1 MYKTQRNLFYLI
13 LIIIS
18 ILFSA
23 CSSSSNDGDSG
34 KSGDDINLPQD
45 PIAVDDT
52 VLILMDTSIDIEVL
66 LNDRDPNGDALIV
79 NTVTLPT
86 LGGVVINANGTITYT
101 PTPGMIGTDEFDYTI
116 SDSDGNHATAH
127 VTITI
132 KATNTAPIANA
143 GTPQTVHLNT
153 SVTLNGSAST
163 DADGDSLYYS
173 WSVVN
178 LPNGSNLTT
187 IENNTSMVA
196 SFTPDVIGSYT
207 FSLNVT
213 DGIAQDNNTT
223 EILVTNNNLPTAVIS
238 KVINV
243 AAFNTAVQLDASNSS
258 DPEGDTLTYRWTQL
272 SGTDVTGGVGYL
284 TGVSPLFN
292 TPQVEGLLDFNLT
305 VSDGT
310 DTSEPVTGHVS
321 VLEYADNAIFVSA
334 SGDDNDNGSYEAPI
348 HTVAAAF
355 ASGINHIYVQ
365 QGSYLESVTL
375 ADNTMLLGSY
385 DSFWS
390 KTPMVSSTIVGTSNY
405 VLRGI
410 NTTNTYIEGFS
421 LISSNTLWDNC
432 YSIILSNSHQIFIT
446 HNIITSENGDPGRSG
461 ADAPPASHSNDGND
475 GDDGA
480 LDTDVVALGGLGGGD
495 PSNCTSARGG
505 RGGAGRYAENGLDGE
520 SVAARGGVGGTVGN
534 PGTKG
539 ENAWNGHDGT
549 DGSDGESGPKAQLS
563 TFGLIPIRANDGED
577 GSCGDGGGGGGA
589 GGGQTGLTVTDGT
602 GNAGG
607 GGGSGG
613 GGGHGGNG
621 GNGGGSSIAI
631 YLFNSTDISII
642 SNVITTH
649 DGGNGGN
656 GSNGS
661 IGATGG
667 NGGLGATVG
676 NGNEIG
682 KGGNGGYGGNGGN
695 GGHGGGGHGGSSIG
709 ILKDINTTLI
719 ETTNTYLLGN
729 SGTGGLSEGNN
740 GSDGFVAD
748 VLTW

>member
-1 MYKTQRNLFYLI
+1 MYKTQKKIFYLVLI
-13 LIIIS
+13 LMS

-23 CSSSSNDGDSG
+23 CSSSSDDGD
-34 KSGDDINLPQD
+34 SGDDINLPQV
-45 PIAVDDT
+45 PIAIDDT
-52 VLILMDTSIDIEVL
+52 VLMLMDTSIDIEVL
-66 LNDRDPNGDALIV
+66 LNDSDPNGDTLTVSA
-79 NTVTLPT
+79 VTLPAI
-86 LGGVVINANGTITYT
+86 GGVVVNANGTITYT
-101 PTPGMIGTDEFDYTI
+101 PTAGMIGTDEFDYTI
-116 SDSDGNHATAH
+116 SDSDGNHVTAK

-132 KATNTAPIANA
+132 KATNTVPVANA
-143 GTPQTVHLNT
+143 GATQTVHLNGG

-163 DADGDSLYYS
+163 DADGDSLYYL
-173 WSVVN
+173 WSVVDV
-178 LPNGSNLTT
+178 PNGSNLTT

-196 SFTPDVIGSYT
+196 SFTPDVIGSYII
-207 FSLNVT
+207 SLNVT
-213 DGIAQDNNTT
+213 DNIAQDSNAT
-223 EILVTNNNLPTAVIS
+223 EILVTYNNIPTAVIS

-243 AAFNTAVQLDASNSS
+243 AAFNTAVRLDASNSS

-292 TPQVEGLLDFNLT
+292 TPQGEGLLDFNLT

-321 VLEYADNAIFVSA
+321 VLEYADNAIFVSV
-334 SGDDNDNGSYEAPI
+334 SGDDNDNGSYETPI
-348 HTVAAAF
+348 HTLAVAF

-365 QGSYLESVTL
+365 QGEYLESIIL
-375 ADNTMLLGSY
+375 ADNIMLLGSY

-390 KTPMVSSTIVGTSNY
+390 KAPMVSSTIIGTSNY

-410 NTTNTYIEGFS
+410 NTTNASIEDFS
-421 LISSNTLWDNC
+421 LISRNTSWDNC
-432 YSIILSNSHQIFIT
+432 YSIILSNSHQISII
-446 HNIITSENGDPGRSG
+446 HNIITSDNGHSGHSG
-461 ADAPPASHSNDGND
+461 ADASPASHSNDGDD

-480 LDTDVVALGGLGGGD
+480 LDTDVVALGGVGGAD

-505 RGGAGRYAENGLDGE
+505 RGGAGRYADDGLDGE
-520 SVAARGGVGGTVGN
+520 SVAAPGGLGGKVGN

-539 ENAWNGHDGT
+539 ENAWNGHNGT

-563 TFGLIPIRANDGED
+563 TFGLIPLKANDGED

-613 GGGHGGNG
+613 GGGHGGRG
-621 GNGGGSSIAI
+621 GNGAGSSIAI

-642 SNVITTH
+642 NNIITTH

-656 GSNGS
+656 GGNGS

-667 NGGLGATVG
+667 NGGLGAIVG
-676 NGNEIG
+676 NGSEIG
-682 KGGNGGYGGNGGN
+682 EGGNGGHGGTGGN

-709 ILKDINTTLI
+709 ILKDVNTTLI
-719 ETTNTYLLGN
+719 ETTNTYILGT

-740 GSDGFVAD
+740 GSDGFIAD